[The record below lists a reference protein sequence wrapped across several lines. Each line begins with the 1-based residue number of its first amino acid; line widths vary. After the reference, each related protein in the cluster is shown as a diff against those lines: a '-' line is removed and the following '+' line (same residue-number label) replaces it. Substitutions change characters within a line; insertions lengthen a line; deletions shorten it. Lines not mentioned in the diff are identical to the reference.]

1 MGIKGLHSAIQA
13 DATGP
18 GTQIVSSGI
27 SWLTGPSLTEGLMK
41 QTEIPVPGYNKQY
54 LQKKTQKTPHKNKLK
69 SLESLCCTPETKA
82 IL

>member
-18 GTQIVSSGI
+18 GTKIISSGI

-41 QTEIPVPGYNKQY
+41 QTEIPVPGYNK
-54 LQKKTQKTPHKNKLK
+54 
-69 SLESLCCTPETKA
+69 
-82 IL
+82 